1 MDMEGDALA
10 RRVPLATPFGRQVR
24 SGGSSRG
31 TLLSAA
37 LHAGVIAL
45 LLWKTGQ
52 QFVDANRGLGPDL
65 GRGGGGGGG
74 GARAVAMFAVP
85 GAAAAQ
91 EAPPVETPVPPPIT
105 VPQETPTALPD
116 PAPQPVNAPAV
127 AAAPTPGEGAG
138 AGTGVGPGTG
148 NGTGGGSGN
157 GNGTGVGNDS
167 GPGGGGGTVFPP
179 SLQGI
184 LIPPTDGKPREL
196 RGVRIVVTFR
206 ISERGEV
213 VSVATDPQIRDRGY
227 RNEFLDRMRH
237 YAFTPAFT
245 RDGHAIASEISITIT
260 L

>member
-1 MDMEGDALA
+1 M
-10 RRVPLATPFGRQVR
+10 
-24 SGGSSRG
+24 
-31 TLLSAA
+31 LSAV
-37 LHAGVIAL
+37 LHAVIIAL

-52 QFVDANRGLGPDL
+52 QFVDANRGLGPEL

-74 GARAVAMFAVP
+74 GARAVAMFAIP
-85 GAAAAQ
+85 GAAAAPQ
-91 EAPPVETPVPPPIT
+91 APPVATPQPPPVVVPQVTPTTIPEPVPVAQP
-105 VPQETPTALPD
+105 TP
-116 PAPQPVNAPAV
+116 V
-127 AAAPTPGEGAG
+127 AAAAPMPGPGDGAG
-138 AGTGVGPGTG
+138 AGTGTGPGSG
-148 NGTGGGSGN
+148 SGTGGGSGS
-157 GNGTGVGNDS
+157 GTGTGVGNDS

-206 ISERGEV
+206 ISESGEV
-213 VSVATDPQIRDRGY
+213 VSVVTDPQIRDRGY
-227 RNEFLDRMRH
+227 RNEFLDRMKH